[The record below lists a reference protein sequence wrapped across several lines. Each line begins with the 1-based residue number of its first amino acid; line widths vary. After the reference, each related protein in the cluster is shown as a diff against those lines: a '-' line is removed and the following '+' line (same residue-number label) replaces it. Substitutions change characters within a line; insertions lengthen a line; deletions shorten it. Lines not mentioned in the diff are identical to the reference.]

1 MSQEE
6 NILSARSPQ
15 DKVEKTA
22 LKHILSSKEW
32 QDSLHNISE
41 ATGFDLSIYDEDG
54 ILFLTINENPICK
67 LIKSSSGNGKECP
80 ASCNEF
86 IAESLKLSEPAT
98 YKCYSRVM
106 NFSIPIKYIEEKAVI
121 IGRNGF
127 TSYDNFLEF
136 LKLAK
141 DKGLHEI
148 PVTPSLDFV
157 DENYIKN
164 ISQYIHKAINYQ
176 LINLQEK
183 NRLTEKL
190 GRFTSLVDI
199 NILEKLSETPDSL
212 YRYIVDTIE
221 FIISPA
227 SVAMLNLDNQTSI
240 YKTTCAAGKY
250 KDILM
255 TLHLDSENPFISQI
269 LTAKVPLS
277 PVEIEAEKLI
287 TIGVPGELKYAYL
300 FPIFVSGTM
309 MGLIGVFN
317 GRLSQEDVK
326 IINAVLDYIEVT
338 LKNHILTLTL
348 DKKMDE
354 ILTSIFDSSRS
365 IAPLLNWERLLQTI
379 IEKATQLL
387 RAEQGSLML
396 LEEETAELLVK
407 AKKSIDDVIKEN
419 MRTRMGEGIAGRV
432 FESGEP
438 LLVEDVEK
446 DPRINQKNRPRYKTK
461 SFVSIPI
468 KIEDRVTGVLN
479 ISDKING
486 EVFNENDL
494 ILIQAFA
501 TYASIAIER
510 NLFYK
515 EVEELKKLSVTDP
528 LTGVLNR
535 RYLNNRLSEEIAR
548 FNRYKHPFSFM
559 MIDIDGFKEYNDTYG
574 HITGDRVL
582 KNIAT
587 TIVNSL
593 RTIDIAVR
601 FGGDEFVLILPQTPK
616 IEAINIAN
624 RIKENIEN
632 LYISQRQE
640 LPSKYLTVSIGLSS
654 YPEHASSASELLERT
669 DQALY
674 LAKKGGGNRLVYL

>member
-1 MSQEE
+1 MSQGG
-6 NILSARSPQ
+6 NTLNTKSPHE
-15 DKVEKTA
+15 KAEKTM

-32 QDSLHNISE
+32 QDSLHSISKV
-41 ATGFDLSIYDEDG
+41 TGFDFSIYDENG
-54 ILFLTINENPICK
+54 ILFLTINENSICK
-67 LIKSSSGNGKECP
+67 FIKTSSGNGKECP
-80 ASCNEF
+80 ASCSEF
-86 IAESLKLSEPAT
+86 ITESLKLSEPAI
-98 YKCYSRVM
+98 YKCYLKVI
-106 NFSIPIKYIEEKAVI
+106 NFSVPIKYLKEKAVI
-121 IGRNGF
+121 IGRKGF

-136 LKLAK
+136 LKLVK

-157 DENYIKN
+157 DENYIKD
-164 ISQYIHKAINYQ
+164 ISQYIHTTINYQ
-176 LINLQEK
+176 LTNLQEK

-190 GRFTSLVDI
+190 GRFTSVVDT
-199 NILEKLSETPDSL
+199 NVLEKLSENADSL
-212 YRYIVDTIE
+212 YRYIIDTIE

-227 SVAMLNLDNQTSI
+227 SAAMLNLDNQASM

-250 KDILM
+250 KDIL
-255 TLHLDSENPFISQI
+255 LAIHLDSENPLIRQI
-269 LTAKVPLS
+269 LTAKVPSS

-287 TIGVPGELKYAYL
+287 TTEAPGELKYVYL

-309 MGLIGVFN
+309 EGLIGVF
-317 GRLSQEDVK
+317 GGMLSQEDVR
-326 IINAVLDYIEVT
+326 IVNAIRDYVEVT

-348 DKKMDE
+348 DKKIDE
-354 ILTSIFDSSRS
+354 ILTSIFDSSKS
-365 IAPLLNWERLLQTI
+365 IAPLLNWERLLHTI

-396 LEEETAELLVK
+396 LEEETDELLVK
-407 AKKSIDDVIKEN
+407 AKKSIDDIIKEN
-419 MRTRMGEGIAGRV
+419 MRTRSGEGIAGKV

-446 DPRINQKNRPRYKTK
+446 DPRTNQKNRPRYKTR

-468 KIEDRVTGVLN
+468 KIEDRVAGVLN
-479 ISDKING
+479 VSDKITG

-510 NLFYK
+510 NLFHK
-515 EVEELKKLSVTDP
+515 EVEELKKLSITDP
-528 LTGVLNR
+528 LTGILNR

-548 FNRYKHPFSFM
+548 FNRYKHPFSFL
-559 MIDIDGFKEYNDTYG
+559 MIDIDGFKEYNDAYG
-574 HITGDRVL
+574 HITGDKVL

-593 RTIDIAVR
+593 RSIDIAIR

-624 RIKENIEN
+624 RIKENVEN
-632 LYISQRQE
+632 LYIPLQQE

-654 YPEHASSASELLERT
+654 YPEHASSAAEILEKT